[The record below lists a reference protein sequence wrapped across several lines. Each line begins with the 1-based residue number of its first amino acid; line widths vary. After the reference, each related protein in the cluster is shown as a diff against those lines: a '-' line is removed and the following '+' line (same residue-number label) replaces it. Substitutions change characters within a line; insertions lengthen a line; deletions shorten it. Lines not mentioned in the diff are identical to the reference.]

1 MPRKYHRP
9 PTTTAK
15 RRKGKKAPAPQ
26 LFEESPEPQNGD
38 AVFAPEESLPIVE
51 SSAAP
56 APPVA
61 RLKAEAIPKA
71 EATGKATTVKH
82 MTRDHSYVS
91 AEVLRIVAVGGFL
104 IISLIITSIL
114 RG

>member
-15 RRKGKKAPAPQ
+15 RRKGKKAAAPQ
-26 LFEESPEPQNGD
+26 VFEEGPEPQNGD
-38 AVFAPEESLPIVE
+38 AAFGPEESLAIVE

-56 APPVA
+56 APTVE
-61 RLKAEAIPKA
+61 RHKA

-104 IISLIITSIL
+104 IISLVITSIL